1 MGAAAVCNQ
10 VLGSLGEALHN
21 SPKMTIKMPAD
32 EIGGLPLAA
41 VRLPN
46 RFFARARIPPAG
58 LFQQSSNSAI
68 GDGIFVRYATI

>member
-1 MGAAAVCNQ
+1 
-10 VLGSLGEALHN
+10 
-21 SPKMTIKMPAD
+21 MTIKMPAD
-32 EIGGLPLAA
+32 EIGGLPRAA

-46 RFFARARIPPAG
+46 RLFARARIPPAG